1 MRLTVA
7 VVAVVGCACS
17 RPPAANA
24 ESVGGLELQT
34 VKLDAWRKGHK
45 TVSGT
50 APRVSLKTATFE
62 ASEVD
67 LELVGGTRVEAPT
80 LTGSSDG
87 RTVHAPN
94 GGVAHTRDDC
104 VATTKSPTRYDGTR
118 VRVDGDVA
126 FDGCGIALT
135 AKGVS
140 YEVETHHA
148 DFDGPVHSRVEAQ
161 P

>member
-7 VVAVVGCACS
+7 VMAVVGCACS
-17 RPPAANA
+17 RPPAANT
-24 ESVGGLELQT
+24 EPVGGLELHT

-50 APRVSLKTATFE
+50 APRVSLQTATFE
-62 ASEVD
+62 ASDVKLD
-67 LELVGGTRVEAPT
+67 LVGGTRVDASM

-87 RTVHAPN
+87 RSVRAPN
-94 GGVAHTRDDC
+94 GGVATTHDDC
-104 VATTKSPTRYDGTR
+104 VATTQSPTRYDGTH
-118 VRVDGDVA
+118 VRVDGEVA

-140 YEVETHHA
+140 YEVENHHA
-148 DFDGPVHSRVEAQ
+148 EFDGPVHSRVEAQ